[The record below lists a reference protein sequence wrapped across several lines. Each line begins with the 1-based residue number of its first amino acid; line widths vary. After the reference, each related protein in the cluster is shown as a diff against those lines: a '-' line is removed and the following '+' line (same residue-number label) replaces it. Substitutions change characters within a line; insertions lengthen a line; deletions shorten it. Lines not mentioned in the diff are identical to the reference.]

1 MESNEVSEI
10 LRGDVWKR
18 TSPQTHSLS
27 LSSQERECKSVV
39 VVEESLLH
47 RDTLYDTV
55 YLAHS
60 KRYQYLVG
68 DDDDDE
74 IHFDT
79 LTHSP

>member
-1 MESNEVSEI
+1 MRYQRFCGEMCGNAH
-10 LRGDVWKR
+10 LPKR
-18 TSPQTHSLS
+18 TLS